1 MTISGN
7 LQQDIRVSR
16 AFEWIAGVGGSAIV
30 LTLAWIGSTLLEVR
44 ESTAVIKVQIAPTV
58 TRMDRI
64 EGKVED
70 LQSQVSR
77 VETKVATMEA
87 RQQRVI
93 GQ

>member
-1 MTISGN
+1 MTDVQRDN
-7 LQQDIRVSR
+7 RVSR
-16 AFEWIAGVGGSAIV
+16 AFEWIAGVAGGAIV
-30 LTLAWIGSTLLEVR
+30 LALAWIGSTLLEVR
-44 ESTAVIKVQIAPTV
+44 ESTAVVKVQIAPFI
-58 TRMDRI
+58 TRMDRV
-64 EGKVED
+64 ETKVED